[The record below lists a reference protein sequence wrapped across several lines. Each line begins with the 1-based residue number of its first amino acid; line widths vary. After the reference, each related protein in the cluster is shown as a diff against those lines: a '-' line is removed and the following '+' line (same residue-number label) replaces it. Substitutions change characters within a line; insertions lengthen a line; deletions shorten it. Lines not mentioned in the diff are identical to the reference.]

1 MLLDRCEFAKD
12 DYSLNIVC
20 PPSFDDEEYDDEDEI
35 ADDFEEN
42 DEQSDDDTQ
51 STQLNLFD

>member
-20 PPSFDDEEYDDEDEI
+20 PPSLDEYDYDDEDEI
-35 ADDFEEN
+35 TDCEDN
-42 DEQSDDDTQ
+42 NEQSDNNTQ
-51 STQLNLFD
+51 SPQLNLFD